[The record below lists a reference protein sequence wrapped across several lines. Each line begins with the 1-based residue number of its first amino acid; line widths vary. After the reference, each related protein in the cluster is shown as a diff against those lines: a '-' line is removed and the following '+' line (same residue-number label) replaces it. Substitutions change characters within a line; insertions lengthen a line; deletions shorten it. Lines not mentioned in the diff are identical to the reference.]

1 MVEERVPT
9 GFVGKI
15 IGRNFYNRES
25 LVKNPRERR
34 TLGSEE
40 DLSLA
45 SSFFVVVLG
54 ARGSLL
60 VGVNQNKDTSRATR
74 TAVYTGGVFY
84 LLSTVQRARFLWS
97 SS

>member
-1 MVEERVPT
+1 MVPT

-34 TLGSEE
+34 TLGREE

-54 ARGSLL
+54 ARGFLL

-74 TAVYTGGVFY
+74 TAVYTGGGFY

>member
-1 MVEERVPT
+1 MVPT

-60 VGVNQNKDTSRATR
+60 VGVNQNKDLREDTSGALRLYIRGADFT
-74 TAVYTGGVFY
+74 F
-84 LLSTVQRARFLWS
+84 
-97 SS
+97 

>member
-34 TLGSEE
+34 TLGSGFGVGYIGLFG
-40 DLSLA
+40 DLA
-45 SSFFVVVLG
+45 
-54 ARGSLL
+54 
-60 VGVNQNKDTSRATR
+60 
-74 TAVYTGGVFY
+74 
-84 LLSTVQRARFLWS
+84 
-97 SS
+97 